1 MNSRNLRGA
10 VGEPDSSLGSLG
22 AGEQMRGTAVRL
34 ITPSTEMNFRF
45 RASKCAAL
53 DALIARADDRFLEA
67 RKEAGGGRT

>member
-1 MNSRNLRGA
+1 MNSRNLRCA
-10 VGEPDSSLGSLG
+10 VGEPDSPLGSLG

-53 DALIARADDRFLEA
+53 DALTRFQ
-67 RKEAGGGRT
+67 